1 MVTSVTSLEPDPS
14 RPILY
19 VGQDSAG
26 HWLVQES
33 GGRLEGRF
41 ISFAAA
47 MSFARAERHGFAGA
61 TIAVATAPLVPHVSF
76 APPRADEIAL
86 PRAA

>member
-1 MVTSVTSLEPDPS
+1 MISLASEPDPAAS
-14 RPILY
+14 ILV

-41 ISFAAA
+41 ISFSAA
-47 MSFARAERHGFAGA
+47 MAFARAERYGLPGA
-61 TIAVATAPLVPHVSF
+61 TIAVSAAPLVPQVPF
-76 APPRADEIAL
+76 TPVLPTEVAL

>member
-1 MVTSVTSLEPDPS
+1 MLLVTDPEIDRSIPTLSV
-14 RPILY
+14 R
-19 VGQDSAG
+19 QDEVG

-47 MSFARAERHGFAGA
+47 MGFARAELHACPGA
-61 TIAVATAPLVPHVSF
+61 TIIIETRPLVPIIPF
-76 APPRADEIAL
+76 APVEAWERAM
-86 PRAA
+86 RHAA